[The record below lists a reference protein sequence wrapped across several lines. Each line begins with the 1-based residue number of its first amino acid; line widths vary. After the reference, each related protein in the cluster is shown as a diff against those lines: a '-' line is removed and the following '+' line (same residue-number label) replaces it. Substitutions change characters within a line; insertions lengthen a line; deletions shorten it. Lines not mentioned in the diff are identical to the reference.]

1 MSERE
6 EQLRDAALKLRVEQ
20 RKTVRQIAE
29 ELGIS
34 VGKAS
39 EYTKG
44 IAAAGALDEKPEK
57 RPPQFLPML
66 VSKEHVAKLYALAM
80 DEGYD
85 DVNNWL
91 KEKLLPW
98 YAVKRDLEWKLKIKV
113 EPKQFSLVF
122 ESLMLDGIELKQ
134 LKEQITN
141 MGGKQPSATALVHG
155 SNQTQTNK
163 GEVKTS

>member
-6 EQLRDAALKLRVEQ
+6 EQIREAALKLRMEQ

-39 EYTKG
+39 EYVKG
-44 IAAAGALDEKPEK
+44 IAASGIMEEEPQK
-57 RPPQFLPML
+57 RPPQFIPML
-66 VSKEHVAKLYALAM
+66 ISKEHVAKLYALAM

-85 DVNNWL
+85 DVNNWI
-91 KEKLLPW
+91 KDKMLPW

-113 EPKQFSLVF
+113 VPSQFSLVF
-122 ESLMLDGIELKQ
+122 ESLMIDGIELKQ
-134 LKEQITN
+134 LKEQIKN
-141 MGGKQPSATALVHG
+141 MGGKQTQPNKEEVQPS
-155 SNQTQTNK
+155 
-163 GEVKTS
+163 

>member
-6 EQLRDAALKLRVEQ
+6 DELRQAALKLRME
-20 RKTVRQIAE
+20 RRMTVRQIAE

-34 VGKAS
+34 VGKVS

-44 IAAAGALDEKPEK
+44 IPASGALDEKAEK
-57 RPPQFLPML
+57 RPPQFIPML
-66 VSKEHVAKLYALAM
+66 ISKEHVAKLYALAM

-113 EPKQFSLVF
+113 EPAQFSLVF
-122 ESLMLDGIELKQ
+122 ESLMIDGIELKQ
-134 LKEQITN
+134 LKEQIQN
-141 MGGKQPSATALVHG
+141 MGGKQPSSTSLVHG
-155 SNQTQTNK
+155 STPTQTDK
-163 GEVKTS
+163 GEVKPS